1 MKMNQSM
8 KTTMSLAAAMGTL
21 ALATS
26 AQAATTIVGGP
37 ADFTLSSSSAAGAT
51 HDNLPASFDSLM
63 APGDITPSA
72 TSTLGSFPVS
82 NLTDG
87 DLGTGSGTS
96 SWASGSAAT
105 VTLTLDFASADVAG
119 IILNWGWG
127 DRTPGDYEVKI
138 DGISLGSIDV
148 DTAGGTGSAESNELN
163 TYIIFDSV
171 QSGATKIEVI
181 GSNGNN
187 SSWGF
192 DEIEVYTGVVP
203 EPSTTA
209 LLGLG
214 GLALILRRRK

>member
-1 MKMNQSM
+1 
-8 KTTMSLAAAMGTL
+8 MSLAAAMGTL

-26 AQAATTIVGGP
+26 AQAATTIVGA
-37 ADFTLSSSSAAGAT
+37 ADFTLSSSTSSGT
-51 HDNLPASFDSLM
+51 VHDNLPAAWVSAQL
-63 APGDITPSA
+63 AHGDITPSA
-72 TSTLGSFPVS
+72 TSTLGSYPVS

-87 DLGTGSGTS
+87 DPTHSGPSS

-148 DTAGGTGSAESNELN
+148 DTAGGTGSGQSNELN